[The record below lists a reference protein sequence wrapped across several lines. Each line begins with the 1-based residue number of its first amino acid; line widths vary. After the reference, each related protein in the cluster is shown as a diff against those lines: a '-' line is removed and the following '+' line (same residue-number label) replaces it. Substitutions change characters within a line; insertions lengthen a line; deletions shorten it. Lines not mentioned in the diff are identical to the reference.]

1 MSGEKLFRRR
11 ARLTIAVPVAGSKRL
26 DQYGADVTEITDLRF
41 TFKVKKTLDK
51 TPNTG
56 EFVVT
61 NLSEQS
67 RAGLQGKT
75 LRVTVSAGYE
85 GTEAVIFVGDS
96 RHVDS
101 MPEGPDW
108 STKIQCGDGER
119 GYRHGRVS
127 ESFRAGVPVTR
138 VLQKIADGMGL
149 DSTQIAGVDGLR
161 GRQYVGGYAAHG
173 RASRELDRILKGY
186 GYEWSIQD
194 GKLQVLAPE
203 QATQESVI
211 LLSAATGLVGSPTL
225 NTPSPTQHLDPF
237 TNKVV
242 SSGGRPT
249 LKCKSLL
256 QPELKPGRLVDV
268 DSITGVKGRFKI
280 TEVEHSG
287 DTSGGDFYTSIEALQ
302 AA

>member
-1 MSGEKLFRRR
+1 MSGERLFRRK
-11 ARLTIAVPVAGSKRL
+11 ATLTIAVPVGGAKKL
-26 DQYGADVTEITDLRF
+26 NEYGADVIEVTDLRF
-41 TFKVKKTLDK
+41 TFKVKKNLAK
-51 TPNTG
+51 EPNTC
-56 EFVVT
+56 EVVVT
-61 NLSEQS
+61 NMSEQT
-67 RAGLQGKT
+67 RASLQDRT

-85 GTEAVIFVGDS
+85 GTESVIFVGDS
-96 RHVDS
+96 RHIDS
-101 MPEGPDW
+101 APEGADW

-149 DSTQIAGVDGLR
+149 DSAQVTGVDGLR

-203 QATQESVI
+203 ESTQESVI
-211 LLSAATGLVGSPTL
+211 LLSAETGLVGSPTL
-225 NTPSPTQHLDPF
+225 NTPSPTQSLNPF
-237 TNKVV
+237 TNKVETH
-242 SSGGRPT
+242 GGRPT

-256 QPELKPGRLVDV
+256 QPELRPGRRVDV
-268 DSITGVKGRFKI
+268 DSVVGVKGRFVLH
-280 TEVEHSG
+280 EVVHTG
-287 DTSGGDFYTSIEALQ
+287 DTAGGEWYSELEGVQ
-302 AA
+302 A